1 MRMKVWLL
9 FLSAIFCFYAEFT
22 SAQNKKP
29 EDFGFR
35 YLKTI
40 YQKDTVD
47 ILILSKKGEEQK
59 VKPVFLFIQ
68 GSLPTPLIILG
79 ENDKPYHVF
88 PFKPDSLLKDYHLAI
103 IGKPGVAPII
113 NKAKLQ
119 PNFTFVDPATKAFPQ
134 KYILHDNLDY
144 YVQRD
149 AAVIKYLKK
158 QSWTAKNRFVIAG
171 HSAGSAIAAKLAMV
185 SKNVTHVIFSGGDP
199 MGRMATM
206 IENLREDSTAKE
218 SELEEE
224 FTNWQKTVNDPENT
238 DTKTGDS
245 NKTNYSFSV
254 PPIEY
259 LLKLK
264 IPVLVAYGTKD
275 YGAPFNNFLRLET
288 IRLKKTNFS
297 FNAYFGLEHN
307 FFGFNKDGSVNY
319 KVYNWDKVGLDW
331 KHWLEK
337 H

>member
-1 MRMKVWLL
+1 MKVWIL
-9 FLSAIFCFYAEFT
+9 FLSTVFCFYAEFT

-35 YLKTI
+35 HLKAI

-59 VKPVFLFIQ
+59 VKPIFLFLQ
-68 GSLPTPLIILG
+68 GSLPTPLIILDEKG
-79 ENDKPYHVF
+79 PYRVF
-88 PFKPDSLLKDYHLAI
+88 PFKADSMLADYHLAI
-103 IGKPGVAPII
+103 ISKPGVPLVLE
-113 NKAKLQ
+113 KTKLQ
-119 PNFTFVDPATKAFPQ
+119 PNYTYLNPVTKAFPQ
-134 KYILHDNLDY
+134 KFISNDNLDY
-144 YVQRD
+144 YVERD
-149 AAVIKYLKK
+149 AVVIKYLKK
-158 QSWTAKNRFVIAG
+158 QKWVAKNRFVIAG

-224 FTNWQKTVNDPENT
+224 FTYWEKTVNDSENT

-245 NKTNYSFSV
+245 NKTNYSFSI
-254 PPIEY
+254 PPINY
-259 LLKLK
+259 LQKLK
-264 IPVLVAYGTKD
+264 IPVLIAYGTKD

-288 IRLKKTNFS
+288 IRLKKKNFT